1 MWQLQ
6 PPPLPLKKV
15 TPSKTWG
22 PVNPHPPPPT
32 PPPTFWKFGWRLNPP
47 SPCRKGGGGVH
58 FMTSTFFYNLNRIS
72 YIHVWEEMF
81 WVWRSSSVEKFIQFI
96 ISEIKHFLSFLS
108 RSWIVWKFYC
118 NSVLPSWHCWKVF
131 SVEDFP
137 KLNLPFLFRI

>member
-1 MWQLQ
+1 MTIAT
-6 PPPLPLKKV
+6 PPLPLKKV

-22 PVNPHPPPPT
+22 PVNPHPPRFENLVEGST
-32 PPPTFWKFGWRLNPP
+32 LPPPAERV
-47 SPCRKGGGGVH
+47 GGVH